1 MKKYLVI
8 PLTEN
13 REIKL
18 LFEKEVNTNTVCDMW
33 VCHMTDEAMMDIQH
47 FHCDEARIKT
57 KKE

>member
-1 MKKYLVI
+1 MKKYLII

-18 LFEKEVNTNTVCDMW
+18 LFEKSVDANIGDIWICR
-33 VCHMTDEAMMDIQH
+33 MTDEAMADIQH
-47 FHCDEARIKT
+47 FHCDEARLKT